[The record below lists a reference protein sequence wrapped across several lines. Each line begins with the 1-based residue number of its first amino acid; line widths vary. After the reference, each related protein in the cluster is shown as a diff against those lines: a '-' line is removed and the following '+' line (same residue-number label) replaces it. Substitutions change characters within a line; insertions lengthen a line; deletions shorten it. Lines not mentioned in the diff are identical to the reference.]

1 MCYTHL
7 TQQAVLLFH
16 NVMAHFAEIE
26 QKTDPTGFTTDTHW
40 VVKRVVVVDNGIS
53 TSNGPLVD
61 NDMHE
66 DGETWCNT
74 WFKGGHWKQTSYS
87 GKFRGKY
94 AGVGYVYDSVND
106 VFIQPQPFASWTL
119 DSNFKWQAPVAQ
131 PEDFVGNRFDA
142 PDEEYRLQAVWDEEN
157 QKWKVD
163 DYQIGLEVGVFTTR
177 SWNPETSSWET

>member
-1 MCYTHL
+1 
-7 TQQAVLLFH
+7 
-16 NVMAHFAEIE
+16 MAHFAEIE

-94 AGVGYVYDSVND
+94 AGVSCVYDSVNN
-106 VFIQPQPFASWTL
+106 VFISPQPFASWTL
-119 DSNFKWQAPVAQ
+119 NDNFIWEAPVAN
-131 PEDFVGNRFDA
+131 PTPYVGNRPDA
-142 PDEEYRLQAVWDEEN
+142 DEDYILQPLWDEDN
-157 QKWKVD
+157 QKWMVK
-163 DYQIGLEVGVFTTR
+163 DYEVNPDSDIPTIR
-177 SWNPETSSWET
+177 SWNPETSSWES